1 MLTLLTPNGPIL
13 VEAMLFDIDGT
24 MVDSRP
30 FHLEAWSK
38 MAKRLSLNGPKVDE
52 VLKRTFGQT
61 NEDLIPQLTDK
72 ELTPEEIESLSK
84 EKEALYRELAK
95 GKLQMIPGLKELVT
109 WACQS
114 DVRLAVAS
122 SGIEPNCRFAL
133 NEFGLERY
141 FAGLVHGD
149 MVRRGK
155 PDPEAFLLAASELGA
170 SPSRCVVFEDAP
182 QGLEAARRAG
192 MTAVAI
198 ETHPKD
204 ELRQWAHML
213 APDFH
218 SVLRCLAG

>member
-1 MLTLLTPNGPIL
+1 MLTLLTPNGPVL

-30 FHLEAWSK
+30 FHLDAWGE
-38 MAKRLSLNGPKVDE
+38 MAERLSLSGSEVDD

-72 ELTPEEIESLSK
+72 DLSPGEIETLSK
-84 EKEALYRELAK
+84 EKEALYRELAG
-95 GKLQMIPGLKELVT
+95 GKLQIIPGLKELIAR
-109 WACQS
+109 ACQS

-133 NEFGLERY
+133 KEFNLERY
-141 FAGLVHGD
+141 FAALVHGD

-155 PDPEAFLLAASELGA
+155 PDPEAFLLASNQLGVD
-170 SPSRCVVFEDAP
+170 PSRCVVFEDAP

-204 ELRQWAHML
+204 ELREWAHML
-213 APDFH
+213 APDFV
-218 SVLRCLAG
+218 SVLRWLEG

>member
-1 MLTLLTPNGPIL
+1 MLTLITPNGPVL

-30 FHLEAWSK
+30 FHLDAWSR
-38 MAKRLSLNGPKVDE
+38 MARRLSLSGPEVDE

-72 ELTPEEIESLSK
+72 ELTPDEIEALSK

-95 GKLQMIPGLKELVT
+95 GNLRTIAGLRELLIR
-109 WACQS
+109 ASQS

-122 SGIEPNCRFAL
+122 SGIEPNCRFVL
-133 NEFGLERY
+133 KEFGLERY
-141 FAGLVHGD
+141 FAALVHGD
-149 MVRRGK
+149 MVRKGK
-155 PDPEAFLLAASELGA
+155 PDPEAFLLAANQLGVD
-170 SPSRCVVFEDAP
+170 PSRCVVFEDAP

-204 ELRQWAHML
+204 ELRDWAHML

-218 SVLRCLAG
+218 AVLGCLRG